1 MWFVGLSI
9 CLSAR
14 FPRKGWLHETCI
26 RFWADPNNFFKLPFY
41 LIHVIFSCRAIVLT
55 YQEHLGV
62 TYITLNEDPC
72 PRMLIHNKCPIPLL
86 LKENVKGKQG
96 TFWLHW
102 KPLLCVL
109 ISLVVKLKIF
119 LLHVFFPLFCFT
131 ETPRTEVYCRALPA
145 NCSLH
150 HELYYHFSSFPECKQ
165 KEMLPTLLLKNT
177 SDHSTTD
184 WTDPIDINCP
194 GTQVK
199 E

>member
-26 RFWADPNNFFKLPFY
+26 QFWADPNNFFKLPFY

-109 ISLVVKLKIF
+109 ISLVVKLTIF
-119 LLHVFFPLFCFT
+119 LLHIFFSLSFVSQKLQGLRCTVVLCLLTVPCTMNSITTFPVSQSASRKRCCPHCCWK
-131 ETPRTEVYCRALPA
+131 TPRTTAP
-145 NCSLH
+145 
-150 HELYYHFSSFPECKQ
+150 
-165 KEMLPTLLLKNT
+165 PTGQT
-177 SDHSTTD
+177 
-184 WTDPIDINCP
+184 P
-194 GTQVK
+194 
-199 E
+199 

>member
-1 MWFVGLSI
+1 MSCLQTVYLWVYCPVMARAEVEVHHRCDLSVCPFV
-9 CLSAR
+9 CQQD
-14 FPRKGWLHETCI
+14 FPEKDD
-26 RFWADPNNFFKLPFY
+26 FMKLVFSFGPIQTISSNCPFT
-41 LIHVIFSCRAIVLT
+41 LFMLFFSCRAIVLT

-119 LLHVFFPLFCFT
+119 LLHVFFSSLLFH
-131 ETPRTEVYCRALPA
+131 R
-145 NCSLH
+145 NS
-150 HELYYHFSSFPECKQ
+150 K
-165 KEMLPTLLLKNT
+165 
-177 SDHSTTD
+177 D
-184 WTDPIDINCP
+184 
-194 GTQVK
+194 
-199 E
+199 